1 MDAIIELHQLTKC
14 FGRKIAVNRLTFQV
28 PRGAIFAFLGDNGA
42 GKTTTIKMLTG
53 LLEPD
58 AGSAFILGRHCWRA
72 AAPLRRHIGYVPERP
87 RFYDWM
93 TVAEIGW
100 FTSGFHHHK
109 FLSNYHALIRRFDL
123 DPDQRLQSLSK
134 GQYAKVGLALA
145 LAPDPEV
152 LILDEPTSG
161 LDLLVR
167 REFLSSMVE
176 LAGEGR
182 TILISSHQIQEV
194 ERIASHVA
202 FLAQGQLLLTTT
214 MDELRKRLVR
224 LQLRH
229 DGRPPDASR
238 LGQVLQRNG
247 TGKQWEAVILDPVE
261 NEIAALQF
269 AEGVSDFEQ
278 SPLSLEEAYCA
289 LLEQREEQP

>member
-1 MDAIIELHQLTKC
+1 MEAVIDLHGLTKR
-14 FGRKIAVNRLTFQV
+14 FGRKLAVYKLSFQV

-42 GKTTTIKMLTG
+42 GKTTTIRMLTG
-53 LLEPD
+53 LIEPD
-58 AGSAFILGRHCWRA
+58 SGSAFIMGRNCWKS

-93 TVAEIGW
+93 TVTEIGW
-100 FTSGFHHHK
+100 FTSGFHRRG
-109 FLSNYHALIRRFDL
+109 FLKNYHNLIERFEL
-123 DPDQRLQSLSK
+123 DPSQRLHSLSK

-145 LAPDPEV
+145 LAPDPDV

-182 TILISSHQIQEV
+182 TIFISSHQIQEV

-202 FLAQGQLLLTTT
+202 FLAHGQLLLTAT
-214 MDELRKRLVR
+214 MDDLRRRLVR
-224 LQLRH
+224 LELRH
-229 DGRPPDASR
+229 NGTPPNMAG
-238 LGQVLQRNG
+238 LGHVLQRNG
-247 TGKQWEAVILDPVE
+247 TGKHWQAVVLDPDVEAV
-261 NEIAALQF
+261 AALEF
-269 AEGVSDFEQ
+269 ADGVSDFAQ
-278 SPLSLEEAYCA
+278 SPLTLEEAYCA
-289 LLEQREEQP
+289 LLEQREDQP

>member
-1 MDAIIELHQLTKC
+1 MEAVIDLRGLTKR
-14 FGRKIAVNRLTFQV
+14 FGRKLAVNGLSFQV

-42 GKTTTIKMLTG
+42 GKTTTIRMLTG

-58 AGSAFILGRHCWRA
+58 RGAAFVLGRHCWRS

-93 TVAEIGW
+93 TVSELGW
-100 FTSGFHHHK
+100 FTSGFHREGFLKHYHK
-109 FLSNYHALIRRFDL
+109 LIQRFEL
-123 DPDQRLQSLSK
+123 DPTQRLQSLSK

-202 FLAQGQLLLTTT
+202 FLAHGELLLTDT
-214 MDELRKRLVR
+214 MDDLRRRLVR
-224 LQLRH
+224 LELRH
-229 DGRPPDASR
+229 DGRPPDADS

-247 TGKQWEAVILDPVE
+247 TGKQWQAVILDPDADAV
-261 NEIAALQF
+261 AALQF
-269 AEGVSDFEQ
+269 ADGVSEFEQ
-278 SPLSLEEAYCA
+278 SPLTLEEAYCA
-289 LLEQREEQP
+289 LLEQREDES

>member
-1 MDAIIELHQLTKC
+1 MDAVIDVRGLSKR
-14 FGRKIAVNRLTFQV
+14 FGNKLAVNRLSFHV
-28 PRGAIFAFLGDNGA
+28 PRGAIFALLGDNGA
-42 GKTTTIKMLTG
+42 GKTTTIRMLTG

-58 AGSAFILGRHCWRA
+58 AGAAFILGRHCWRS

-93 TVAEIGW
+93 TVSEIGW
-100 FTSGFHHHK
+100 FTSGFHRREFLNQYHK
-109 FLSNYHALIRRFDL
+109 LIHRFEL
-123 DPDQRLQSLSK
+123 DPDQRLQNLSK

-202 FLAQGQLLLTTT
+202 FVAHGKLLLTAT
-214 MDELRKRLVR
+214 MDDLRRRLVR

-229 DGRPPDASR
+229 DGQPPDAAR

-247 TGKQWEAVILDPVE
+247 TGKQWEAVILDPDNNAV
-261 NEIAALQF
+261 AALQF
-269 AEGVSDFEQ
+269 ADGVSDFEQ
-278 SPLSLEEAYCA
+278 SPLTLEEAYCA
-289 LLEQREEQP
+289 LLERKEGRP